1 MTKQAGVCNVI
12 QYPTSRDH
20 IVKHLL
26 SHIMVLLI
34 YLSKLMS
41 FSLMSSFFLSSFTRH
56 KCPTRRL
63 LSSTL
68 KANIQSLQCPQSWL
82 VWRRNGLTSF
92 CKAVGTNSGQASTF
106 WGVSDNFQYSFSYCS
121 WWLTDV
127 WVCLC
132 RDFTQSIGLK
142 THTFMPREGSCST
155 FDCMQYLQNLIISK
169 CYAHMTSLSMG
180 STTISGLPLFHSK
193 LWIQDELALAQMNKD
208 DDDDDNWK
216 LSAISS
222 VMWNPLWVLTE
233 MDLWCRRVDVKIIVI
248 QNVTRAH

>member
-1 MTKQAGVCNVI
+1 
-12 QYPTSRDH
+12 
-20 IVKHLL
+20 
-26 SHIMVLLI
+26 MVLLI

-41 FSLMSSFFLSSFTRH
+41 FSLMSSFFFFFPFTRH
-56 KCPTRRL
+56 KCPTRRP

-106 WGVSDNFQYSFSYCS
+106 WGVSDNLQYSFSYCS

-142 THTFMPREGSCST
+142 TATLSWHKCMCST

-169 CYAHMTSLSMG
+169 CYAHKTSLSMG

-208 DDDDDNWK
+208 DDDNWK
-216 LSAISS
+216 LSAKSS

-248 QNVTRAH
+248 QNVTRVH

>member
-1 MTKQAGVCNVI
+1 M
-12 QYPTSRDH
+12 
-20 IVKHLL
+20 
-26 SHIMVLLI
+26 
-34 YLSKLMS
+34 
-41 FSLMSSFFLSSFTRH
+41 
-56 KCPTRRL
+56 
-63 LSSTL
+63 
-68 KANIQSLQCPQSWL
+68 
-82 VWRRNGLTSF
+82 WRRNGLTSF

-106 WGVSDNFQYSFSYCS
+106 WGVSDNLQYSFSYCS

-142 THTFMPREGSCST
+142 TATLSWHKCMCST

-169 CYAHMTSLSMG
+169 CYAHKTSLSMG

-208 DDDDDNWK
+208 DDDNWK
-216 LSAISS
+216 LSAKSS

-248 QNVTRAH
+248 QNVTRVH